1 MRSLRHKRHELVDNR
16 SIDMTPMIDVVF
28 QLILFFML
36 TSALVKPNQIELNL
50 PESTSG
56 VKSQEQP
63 QPLVVSY
70 FMKDGKP
77 ELRLN
82 ENLVPSLDR
91 LGASMLE
98 IADPKNAPQV
108 SLRIEKTLPVQDF
121 AAVVDA
127 VRDAGFVRFGWDVV
141 AKNSAPLK

>member
-1 MRSLRHKRHELVDNR
+1 MRSLRHKRHELADNR
-16 SIDMTPMIDVVF
+16 AIDMTPMIDVVF

-56 VKSQEQP
+56 VKAQDQP

-70 FMKDGKP
+70 FINDGKP

-82 ENLVPSLDR
+82 ETVVPSLDK
-91 LGASMLE
+91 LGAAMLE
-98 IADPKNAPQV
+98 IADPRNAPQV
-108 SLRIEKTLPVQDF
+108 SLKIERSLPVQDF

-141 AKNSAPLK
+141 AKNPGPLK